1 MKKVEQYLSHAE
13 ECRAMAAQ
21 SSNPDHKA
29 KLAEMVKTW
38 EMLAE
43 TRKAA
48 LERKK
53 ILDAINADETQ
64 TEAEPILGD
73 SRVKAE
79 DEESVS

>member
-1 MKKVEQYLSHAE
+1 MKKVEEYLRHAE

-29 KLAEMVKTW
+29 KLADMVKTW
-38 EMLAE
+38 EMLVE

-53 ILDAINADETQ
+53 ILNAMNPDETQ
-64 TEAEPILGD
+64 TEAEPIPDD
-73 SRVKAE
+73 SRVKAK
-79 DEESVS
+79 DEEAMS